1 MYAMELMMVS
11 KGYVH
16 NMLHLEGSMVEGY
29 ILDDIMGFV
38 TKYLEEFQHVFR
50 RIWDV
55 EDVGEYG

>member
-1 MYAMELMMVS
+1 
-11 KGYVH
+11 
-16 NMLHLEGSMVEGY
+16 MVEGY